1 MSTSAIQDIETDT
14 PAEHVHTHPS
24 DLQYVKIAAVLAV
37 VTGLE
42 VSTYFWKDIFGSTP
56 STMALVLTLF
66 PMMIFKFFM
75 VTGYFM
81 HLRYDHPLFRRM
93 FVGGLVLAVI
103 VYCIMLSALEFW
115 SADYLKY
122 LRG

>member
-1 MSTSAIQDIETDT
+1 MSTTTLDHDETDT

-24 DLQYVKIAAVLAV
+24 DAQYVKIAAILAV

-56 STMALVLTLF
+56 STTALVLTLF

-75 VTGYFM
+75 VAGYFM
-81 HLRYDHPLFRRM
+81 HLRYDHPLFRRF
-93 FVGGLVLAVI
+93 FVGGLVLAII
-103 VYCIMLSALEFW
+103 VYCIMLSAMEYW
-115 SADYLKY
+115 SADYLKF
-122 LRG
+122 LRR